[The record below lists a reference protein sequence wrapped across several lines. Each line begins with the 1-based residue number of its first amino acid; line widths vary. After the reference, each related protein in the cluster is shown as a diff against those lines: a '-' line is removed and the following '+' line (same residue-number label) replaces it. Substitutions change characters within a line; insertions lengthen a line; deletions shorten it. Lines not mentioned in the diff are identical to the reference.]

1 VARVE
6 GFREQ
11 TDGELIAV
19 DGKTSRGSKYLKQG
33 KSPLLLVS
41 AWTYDNRQVLGQEIN
56 AENRTKTLQFHCL
69 ELKGFTVTIDAMG
82 CQAAIAKQMSIRRV
96 TMCCD

>member
-1 VARVE
+1 MARVE

-11 TDGELIAV
+11 TDGEVIAV
-19 DGKTSRGSKYLKQG
+19 DGKTSRGSKNLKQG

-41 AWTYDNRQVLGQEIN
+41 AWTYANRQVLGQEIN

-96 TMCCD
+96 TMCWD